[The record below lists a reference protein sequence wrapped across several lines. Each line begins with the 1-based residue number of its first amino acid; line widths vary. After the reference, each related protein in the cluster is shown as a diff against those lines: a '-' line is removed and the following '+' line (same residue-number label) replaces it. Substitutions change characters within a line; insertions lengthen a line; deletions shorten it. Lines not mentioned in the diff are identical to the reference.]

1 MMPHI
6 DYYLSVCVVVLWMC
20 IEHILGQSSLYIQL
34 QGVSTMTTLVHLGIV
49 QM

>member
-6 DYYLSVCVVVLWMC
+6 DYYLSVCVLWVC

-34 QGVSTMTTLVHLGIV
+34 QGVSTMTTLVHLGIA

>member
-6 DYYLSVCVVVLWMC
+6 DYYLSVCVVGV
-20 IEHILGQSSLYIQL
+20 EHILGQSSLYIQL
-34 QGVSTMTTLVHLGIV
+34 QGVSTMTTIVHLSIA